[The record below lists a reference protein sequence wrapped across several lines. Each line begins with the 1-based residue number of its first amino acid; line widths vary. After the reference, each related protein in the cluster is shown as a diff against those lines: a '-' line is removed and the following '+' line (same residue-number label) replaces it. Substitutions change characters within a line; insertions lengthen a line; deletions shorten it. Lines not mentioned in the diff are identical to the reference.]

1 MSGFR
6 RSFVLIL
13 VAVMAVAAGSVLYWQ
28 QVTQRLATDARESIV
43 VVSRELTDNFERLL
57 GAELQVLTAL
67 AVSLE
72 ESGYLQQKT
81 QLVSYLSRQNRRNSF
96 EMMGFQFPSG
106 EAVFSNGA
114 SRRNFLSA
122 KEVSFAY
129 EHSHYVSEKR
139 KDPFSQKDILVLAI
153 PLRSHGENLG
163 IVFGT
168 QSVDFYADTFPPQ
181 D

>member
-96 EMMGFQFPSG
+96 EMMGSWVS
-106 EAVFSNGA
+106 ETTAHWSL
-114 SRRNFLSA
+114 LSA
-122 KEVSFAY
+122 
-129 EHSHYVSEKR
+129 
-139 KDPFSQKDILVLAI
+139 LA
-153 PLRSHGENLG
+153 LLCMAGRAERR
-163 IVFGT
+163 
-168 QSVDFYADTFPPQ
+168 
-181 D
+181 